1 MSEENKLNSKVA
13 VITGAAQGLGEAIAK
28 EFARQAAKVIL
39 VDIDAKEIKRVKF
52 EIENEQ
58 LVADIFITDVCNSKA
73 VNQTFKDILKKYKKI
88 DILVNGVGGF
98 HKFDKLTDI
107 DDSEWHKVIDTNLN
121 SAFYCTRAVMESM
134 EKNKFGRIIN
144 ISSGAGIA
152 PNPHA
157 PSYVP
162 YGAAKA
168 GLLGMTKLLARDA
181 GEYGITVNAI
191 APGTALT
198 PRVKRVR
205 NEESIRNIAQMNP
218 MKNLIEP
225 IDCAKAALFLASEDA
240 RYVTGITMMVNAGN
254 LIF

>member
-1 MSEENKLNSKVA
+1 
-13 VITGAAQGLGEAIAK
+13 
-28 EFARQAAKVIL
+28 
-39 VDIDAKEIKRVKF
+39 
-52 EIENEQ
+52 
-58 LVADIFITDVCNSKA
+58 
-73 VNQTFKDILKKYKKI
+73 
-88 DILVNGVGGF
+88 VGGF
-98 HKFDKLTDI
+98 HKFDKMTDI
-107 DDSEWHKVIDTNLN
+107 DDAEWHKVINTNLN

-198 PRVKRVR
+198 PRVRRVR

-218 MKNLIEP
+218 MRNLIEP